1 MFGFECLSESIFLRV
16 TMFGV
21 RGWFFRG
28 NAVCG
33 DGIET
38 QVTLAGEVR
47 MLRIAVQDVS
57 R

>member
-1 MFGFECLSESIFLRV
+1 MFLRKH
-16 TMFGV
+16 
-21 RGWFFRG
+21 FFEGDNVWRERMVFQRG
-28 NAVCG
+28 NAVCR
-33 DGIET
+33 DGIDT